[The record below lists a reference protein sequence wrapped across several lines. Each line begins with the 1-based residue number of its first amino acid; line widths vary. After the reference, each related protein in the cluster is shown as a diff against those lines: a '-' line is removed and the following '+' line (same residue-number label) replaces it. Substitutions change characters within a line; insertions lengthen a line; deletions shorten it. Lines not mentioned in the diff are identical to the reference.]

1 MEFLRQCCGMGE
13 IKVLFYSIWN
23 VAYEAKERGM
33 YKECQLML
41 RQLYE
46 TVKKFSSYQQEMAA
60 TAIGVG
66 NTKRVQSGF
75 FFGTNTKPSALLQ
88 PTGLRLTKSMPPP

>member
-1 MEFLRQCCGMGE
+1 MEGNFEETLASLIETLGRLVSLEFLKHWSLDE

-23 VAYEAKERGM
+23 VSYEAKQASL

-46 TVKKFSSYQQEMAA
+46 TVKKFSA
-60 TAIGVG
+60 
-66 NTKRVQSGF
+66 F
-75 FFGTNTKPSALLQ
+75 FHENN
-88 PTGLRLTKSMPPP
+88 